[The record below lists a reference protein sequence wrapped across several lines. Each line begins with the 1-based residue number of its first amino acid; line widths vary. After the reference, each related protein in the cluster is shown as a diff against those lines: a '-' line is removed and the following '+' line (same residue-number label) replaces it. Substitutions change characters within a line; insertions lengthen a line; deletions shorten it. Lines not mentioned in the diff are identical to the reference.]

1 MSSTIEELGISYEE
15 EGIEVIK
22 ELDKAVLTKGT
33 WATLVFRYQQWEPAK
48 EAYSEDKYT
57 IRRYRKM
64 KGEYRAQSK
73 FNISNAEQARKLI
86 EILREW
92 TGDGSAE
99 EAKVEV
105 EVKKKKK

>member
-1 MSSTIEELGISYEE
+1 MSSTIEELSVAYEE
-15 EGIEVIK
+15 EGIEVIR

-73 FNISNAEQARKLI
+73 FNISGREQAIKLI
-86 EILREW
+86 EILQEW
-92 TGDGSAE
+92 TKEAQEAPAGS
-99 EAKVEV
+99 KR
-105 EVKKKKK
+105 KK

>member
-1 MSSTIEELGISYEE
+1 MFESVEELSIAYEE

-22 ELDKAVLTKGT
+22 ELDKAVLTKGS
-33 WATLVFRYQQWEPAK
+33 WATLMFRYQQWEPAK

-73 FNISNAEQARKLI
+73 FNISGRDQALKMI
-86 EILREW
+86 EILQEW
-92 TGDGSAE
+92 TKEAPEKSAE
-99 EAKVEV
+99 
-105 EVKKKKK
+105 KKR

>member
-1 MSSTIEELGISYEE
+1 MSSTIEELSVSYEE
-15 EGIEVIK
+15 EGIEVVK

-73 FNISNAEQARKLI
+73 FNISGREQALKLI
-86 EILREW
+86 EILQEW
-92 TGDGSAE
+92 TGEGETRTPREDAT
-99 EAKVEV
+99 KTRR
-105 EVKKKKK
+105 KK

>member
-1 MSSTIEELGISYEE
+1 MSSTIEELTINYEE
-15 EGIEVIK
+15 DGIEVVK

-57 IRRYRKM
+57 IRRYRKL

-73 FNISNAEQARKLI
+73 FNISGKEQAQKLI
-86 EILREW
+86 VILEEW
-92 TGDGSAE
+92 IKE
-99 EAKVEV
+99 
-105 EVKKKKK
+105 

>member
-15 EGIEVIK
+15 DGIEVVR

-33 WATLVFRYQQWEPAK
+33 WATLLFRYQQWEPAK

-73 FNISNAEQARKLI
+73 FNISGREQAGKLI
-86 EILREW
+86 AILQEW
-92 TGDGSAE
+92 MRDNE
-99 EAKVEV
+99 EE
-105 EVKKKKK
+105 

>member
-1 MSSTIEELGISYEE
+1 MSSTIEELSVAYEE
-15 EGIEVIK
+15 DGIEVVK

-33 WATLVFRYQQWEPAK
+33 WATLLFRYQQWEPAK

-73 FNISNAEQARKLI
+73 FNISGREQARKLI

-92 TGDGSAE
+92 TDEAQGAE
-99 EAKVEV
+99 E
-105 EVKKKKK
+105 

>member
-1 MSSTIEELGISYEE
+1 MSSTIEELTINYEE
-15 EGIEVIK
+15 DGIEVVR

-57 IRRYRKM
+57 IRRYRKL

-73 FNISNAEQARKLI
+73 FNISNREQAEKLI
-86 EILREW
+86 AILQEW
-92 TGDGSAE
+92 IKE
-99 EAKVEV
+99 
-105 EVKKKKK
+105 